1 MAIKTANP
9 YLQARL
15 FSQIGRIQAAQELA
29 LAESTLKNYELG
41 LSPVPDSTVLRMSY
55 LYRTPWLRGQHL
67 QKNVVFCDI
76 FGLIPESP
84 TLAFGVLQMQKEVS
98 DVVGVLPAII
108 SDVVNQS
115 RVSSHLISELRE
127 AAVALLSIFGRET
140 KKETACAGTQT
151 VSRIYC
157 DVCSATIEPVTEL
170 KVWNAEEKKIY
181 HFCSF
186 ECLKKMQKKSKKRR
200 R

>member
-1 MAIKTANP
+1 M
-9 YLQARL
+9 
-15 FSQIGRIQAAQELA
+15 
-29 LAESTLKNYELG
+29 
-41 LSPVPDSTVLRMSY
+41 
-55 LYRTPWLRGQHL
+55 

-140 KKETACAGTQT
+140 KKKPPVLVHKRFLG
-151 VSRIYC
+151 VSRQ
-157 DVCSATIEPVTEL
+157 L
-170 KVWNAEEKKIY
+170 
-181 HFCSF
+181 
-186 ECLKKMQKKSKKRR
+186 CLRSSQL
-200 R
+200 

>member
-1 MAIKTANP
+1 MAINTANP

-55 LYRTPWLRGQHL
+55 LYRTPWLRVQHL

-115 RVSSHLISELRE
+115 RVSSHLISELR
-127 AAVALLSIFGRET
+127 
-140 KKETACAGTQT
+140 
-151 VSRIYC
+151 
-157 DVCSATIEPVTEL
+157 DVCSAAIEPVTEL

-181 HFCSF
+181 RFCSF

>member
-1 MAIKTANP
+1 MAINTANP

-55 LYRTPWLRGQHL
+55 LYRTPWLRVQHL
-67 QKNVVFCDI
+67 QKNVVFCVWADSRKPDI
-76 FGLIPESP
+76 SFWC
-84 TLAFGVLQMQKEVS
+84 TTNAKEVS

-127 AAVALLSIFGRET
+127 AAVALLSILGEKQK

-151 VSRIYC
+151 VSRG
-157 DVCSATIEPVTEL
+157 
-170 KVWNAEEKKIY
+170 
-181 HFCSF
+181 
-186 ECLKKMQKKSKKRR
+186 
-200 R
+200 

>member
-1 MAIKTANP
+1 MAINTANP

-55 LYRTPWLRGQHL
+55 LYRTPWLRVQHL
-67 QKNVVFCDI
+67 QKNVAFCDI
-76 FGLIPESP
+76 FGLIPESS

-151 VSRIYC
+151 VSRG
-157 DVCSATIEPVTEL
+157 
-170 KVWNAEEKKIY
+170 
-181 HFCSF
+181 
-186 ECLKKMQKKSKKRR
+186 
-200 R
+200 